1 VKNASSKKE
10 AFADKELKWVA
21 YNAGRRET
29 RRLLGDFILDQNHL
43 RNRDV
48 QKDAT
53 CTTTWTID
61 LHLPKTAAES
71 KFAGEPFQSNAF
83 NEKIWPYPVPYR
95 CFYSRNVPNLFMA
108 GRDISV
114 THVALGTTRLMRT
127 HGMMGEVVGMAAAVC
142 KKHGCDPRDVYT
154 THFGEL
160 KAQMDW
166 AGSPKKTRGEQP
178 PRTPTEFAEWK
189 KTHNIDNTTK
199 TNYNATQTVA

>member
-1 VKNASSKKE
+1 VD
-10 AFADKELKWVA
+10 ADDDRRGEL
-21 YNAGRRET
+21 
-29 RRLLGDFILDQNHL
+29 L
-43 RNRDV
+43 R
-48 QKDAT
+48 
-53 CTTTWTID
+53 
-61 LHLPKTAAES
+61 HLPKTAAES

-160 KAQMDW
+160 KAQMRW
-166 AGSPKKTRGEQP
+166 AGSPNDTRGEQP

-199 TNYNATQTVA
+199 TNYNATQSSGRNNQ